1 MSDYCIYLD
10 GPSADLSKEH
20 IIPMSLGGLD
30 GFCIQA
36 DRQFNNAVGSKV
48 DGAVANDFLVLF
60 NRDKANA
67 KGHSGAQPQ
76 PVARRATL
84 IDGSPVQIT
93 FSKSGLQIYDLKQRK
108 YVEKGECRGGQVKI
122 DGLKLD
128 LNADI
133 KFVAKV
139 ALAAGFYA
147 YGDLFRKGVMH
158 SEARKIVNASSL
170 ADIRPDVRLYTRFQ
184 SEQELH
190 DPSNL
195 QIFKMIVQQS
205 SCSCVLIIPGKDCFG
220 VVVGVLGEFMGMINM
235 PADTAGFPNEG
246 DYDLGHCI
254 FLQNG
259 EVKRMSFR
267 RVITTLTEYLE
278 GIDDSVMT
286 RQEFQTPE

>member
-48 DGAVANDFLVLF
+48 DGAVANDFLMLF

-67 KGHSGAQPQ
+67 KGHSGSQPQ

-84 IDGSPVQIT
+84 IDGSPVQVT
-93 FSKSGLQIYDLKQRK
+93 FSKNGLQIYDLKQRR
-108 YVEKGECRGGQVKI
+108 YLGKGERRGGQVKI
-122 DGLKLD
+122 DGLTLD

-147 YGDLFRKGVMH
+147 YGDLFRTGVMH
-158 SEARKIVNASSL
+158 SEPRKIVNANSL
-170 ADIRPDVRLYTRFQ
+170 TDIRPDVRLYTRFQ
-184 SEQELH
+184 SDQELP
-190 DPSNL
+190 DPGDF
-195 QIFKMIVQQS
+195 QMFKMIVQLS

-220 VVVGVLGEFMGMINM
+220 VVVGVLGEFMGMINI
-235 PADTAGFPNEG
+235 PADTTGFPNEG

-254 FLQNG
+254 FLQSG
-259 EVKRMSFR
+259 KVKRMSFR
-267 RVITTLTEYLE
+267 HVAMTLSDYLE
-278 GIDDSVMT
+278 GKNDSVT
-286 RQEFQTPE
+286 TGLELQAP